1 MGEILL
7 FHFRVTSAKLINE
20 KNPINMTVWMF
31 VNPEKSIPFLI
42 FLRTSYNIIPLG
54 FPGMLNSR
62 SDMDVVSNR
71 WRSIRYFFRGC
82 ISLGSRDIQVQSF
95 DHVTSYSLNDRC
107 VVKYYPLKLPVLINY
122 LEFLQI
128 LKKCNPSLKW
138 PSK

>member
-1 MGEILL
+1 MGELLL

-20 KNPINMTVWMF
+20 KYPIINMTVWMF

-42 FLRTSYNIIPLG
+42 SLRTSYNIMPLG

-62 SDMDVVSNR
+62 SEVDVVSNR
-71 WRSIRYFFRGC
+71 LSSIRYFFRGC
-82 ISLGSRDIQVQSF
+82 ISFGSRDIQGQSF
-95 DHVTSYSLNDRC
+95 DHVTSYSLNDRHL
-107 VVKYYPLKLPVLINY
+107 VKYPFKLPLLINY

-128 LKKCNPSLKW
+128 LKKCNPSSKW